1 MEFYGY
7 HVFNADY
14 RMLTEE
20 QALFLDFGLSKLYN
34 DMNNA
39 DGKENKELERLKRK
53 SNRRHF

>member
-1 MEFYGY
+1 
-7 HVFNADY
+7 
-14 RMLTEE
+14 MLTEE